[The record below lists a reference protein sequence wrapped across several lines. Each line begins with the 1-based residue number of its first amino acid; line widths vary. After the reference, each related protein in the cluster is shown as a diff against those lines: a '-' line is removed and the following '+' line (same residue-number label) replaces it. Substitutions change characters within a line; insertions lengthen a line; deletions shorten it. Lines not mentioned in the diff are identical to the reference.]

1 MYKILSKAFL
11 ILGLAMVQ
19 MVQGY
24 AQAEVTTITLASP
37 QSMPG
42 ERTYLTALLTNSGEV
57 SVYHLQQW
65 IEFPLNKLKYVSTRL
80 GIAAD
85 LAKGVL
91 TVELQEKPSSDE
103 GMPEARSEDAA
114 LSEGEAMISEGEAM
128 IAKGEAMILRGEA
141 ILAGEAIVEEGS
153 EADTTDDE
161 IAILYLSIK
170 GVQAMPDGPI
180 VEVTFDVAHIEAQTI
195 IFTHRLEAFDEQG
208 EKISDLVFS
217 DGRLHVSLDMPDLPP
232 AIFACLFYMH

>member
-1 MYKILSKAFL
+1 MYRTLTKAFL

-24 AQAEVTTITLASP
+24 AQDEVTTITLASP

-42 ERTYLTALLTNSGEV
+42 DRTYLTSLLTNAGEV
-57 SVYHLQQW
+57 SVYHLQHW
-65 IEFPLNKLKYVSTRL
+65 IEFPQGKLEYVSARL

-91 TVELQEKPSSDE
+91 TVELQEKPSSDQ
-103 GMPEARSEDAA
+103 GMPEASSEDEA
-114 LSEGEAMISEGEAM
+114 LSEGEAMIAEGEAM
-128 IAKGEAMILRGEA
+128 IAAGEAMKLRGEA
-141 ILAGEAIVEEGS
+141 ILAGEAIVGEGI
-153 EADTTDDE
+153 EAETNDDE
-161 IAILYLSIK
+161 TVLLYMSIK
-170 GVQAMPDGPI
+170 GAQPFPDGPI
-180 VEVTFDVAHIEAQTI
+180 VEVTFNVAHIDPQTI
-195 IFTHRLEAFDEQG
+195 VFTHRLEAFDEQG
-208 EKISDLVFS
+208 EKISELVFS